1 MAAVQLGGL
10 EHQIEK
16 RQGKQGF
23 DIAFFPITRSRM
35 RLALGLA
42 AQGNGRYGHIVS
54 LCVRS
59 GAMTLTGPTVIAM
72 MPAAL
77 SGE

>member
-1 MAAVQLGGL
+1 
-10 EHQIEK
+10 
-16 RQGKQGF
+16 
-23 DIAFFPITRSRM
+23 M

-42 AQGNGRYGHIVS
+42 AQGNGRYGHIVF

>member
-1 MAAVQLGGL
+1 MAAVDFGRLKN
-10 EHQIEK
+10 QIQK
-16 RQGKQGF
+16 RQVEQGF
-23 DIAFFPITRSRM
+23 DIAFFPITRGRM

-42 AQGNGRYGHIVS
+42 AQGNGRYGHIVF

>member
-1 MAAVQLGGL
+1 MAAVDFGRLKN
-10 EHQIEK
+10 QIQK
-16 RQGKQGF
+16 RQVEQGF
-23 DIAFFPITRSRM
+23 DIAFFPLTRGRM

-42 AQGNGRYGHIVS
+42 AQGNGRYGHIVF